1 MIKYIKIFSKF
12 LTRKLKLRLICL
24 LFLMIISSA
33 SEALSIASLIPFLNV
48 ALNPKQEL
56 QNSLLFRVFSYFSIN
71 PSQTLFSFGLIF
83 LIAII
88 FSCLFRLLTIKFLYK
103 TTASFSFILS
113 SKSYEKL
120 IRRSFIEIQ
129 YSDSSKSINALSN
142 HIPKVVNQFRAILQ
156 IITAVFISLS
166 IMTTLIIIDIKI
178 AFITISI
185 YVLIY
190 SILAK
195 SVRKKLINNSKK
207 ISNFLEKEI
216 RITQE
221 SLGLIRD
228 IKINNTTKRYID
240 IFKNNEL
247 PLREKEAESQFLAI
261 YPRYLL
267 ECIGIGLIILFSFTF
282 ETNTTKTVTLMG
294 TYALAAQRLL
304 PVMQIIYGSWS
315 ILKSSTES
323 LKIITDLLNNKEF
336 KNKKNNFLLKK
347 RWDSITF
354 DNVHFSYPNSK
365 NKILNNISFKI
376 KRGEK
381 VGIIGKTGS
390 GKSTLLDLL
399 SGLISPEKGRIY
411 TNYFDENSSKYI
423 SVNNDESPI
432 KIAYIPQKVFLANKT
447 IMENIGFIDDHLNI
461 KFEKIKECS
470 KIAQLSEFIK
480 TLPEGYNTLVG
491 ENGVKLSGGQI
502 QRIGIA
508 RALYSNPEIII
519 FDESTSALD
528 TKTEDNLISSIE
540 KNSKDKTFIIVSH
553 RERSIKS
560 CDKILLLN
568 NKTINYQK

>member
-1 MIKYIKIFSKF
+1 
-12 LTRKLKLRLICL
+12 
-24 LFLMIISSA
+24 
-33 SEALSIASLIPFLNV
+33 
-48 ALNPKQEL
+48 
-56 QNSLLFRVFSYFSIN
+56 
-71 PSQTLFSFGLIF
+71 
-83 LIAII
+83 
-88 FSCLFRLLTIKFLYK
+88 
-103 TTASFSFILS
+103 
-113 SKSYEKL
+113 
-120 IRRSFIEIQ
+120 
-129 YSDSSKSINALSN
+129 
-142 HIPKVVNQFRAILQ
+142 
-156 IITAVFISLS
+156 
-166 IMTTLIIIDIKI
+166 
-178 AFITISI
+178 
-185 YVLIY
+185 
-190 SILAK
+190 
-195 SVRKKLINNSKK
+195 
-207 ISNFLEKEI
+207 
-216 RITQE
+216 
-221 SLGLIRD
+221 
-228 IKINNTTKRYID
+228 
-240 IFKNNEL
+240 
-247 PLREKEAESQFLAI
+247 
-261 YPRYLL
+261 
-267 ECIGIGLIILFSFTF
+267 
-282 ETNTTKTVTLMG
+282 
-294 TYALAAQRLL
+294 
-304 PVMQIIYGSWS
+304 
-315 ILKSSTES
+315 
-323 LKIITDLLNNKEF
+323 
-336 KNKKNNFLLKK
+336 K

-540 KNSKDKTFIIVSH
+540 KNSKDKTFIIVS
-553 RERSIKS
+553 
-560 CDKILLLN
+560 
-568 NKTINYQK
+568 

>member
-1 MIKYIKIFSKF
+1 
-12 LTRKLKLRLICL
+12 
-24 LFLMIISSA
+24 
-33 SEALSIASLIPFLNV
+33 
-48 ALNPKQEL
+48 
-56 QNSLLFRVFSYFSIN
+56 FSYFSIN

-399 SGLISPEKGRIY
+399 SGLIPPDKGRIY
-411 TNYFDENSSKYI
+411 TNYFDENSRKYI

-447 IMENIGFIDDHLNI
+447 IMENIGFI
-461 KFEKIKECS
+461 
-470 KIAQLSEFIK
+470 
-480 TLPEGYNTLVG
+480 
-491 ENGVKLSGGQI
+491 
-502 QRIGIA
+502 
-508 RALYSNPEIII
+508 
-519 FDESTSALD
+519 
-528 TKTEDNLISSIE
+528 
-540 KNSKDKTFIIVSH
+540 
-553 RERSIKS
+553 
-560 CDKILLLN
+560 
-568 NKTINYQK
+568 